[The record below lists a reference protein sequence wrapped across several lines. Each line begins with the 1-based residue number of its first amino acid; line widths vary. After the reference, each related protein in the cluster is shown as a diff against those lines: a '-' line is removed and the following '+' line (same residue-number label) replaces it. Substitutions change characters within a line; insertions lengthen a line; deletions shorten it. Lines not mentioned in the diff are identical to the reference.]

1 MVICLVAS
9 NYELSANHTDEG
21 GFFTETLLEAI
32 ELDSKQI
39 IHHID
44 LNQLMIQEFYL
55 REGFLN
61 GQVVPHRG
69 IFLLFNISRISVDSQ
84 EIEPRPPNS
93 NSKDP
98 SLKSTY
104 CV

>member
-39 IHHID
+39 IYHID
-44 LNQLMIQEFYL
+44 LNQLMIQEFYS

-61 GQVVPHRG
+61 GQVVPQIEG
-69 IFLLFNISRISVDSQ
+69 YSCYSTSQ
-84 EIEPRPPNS
+84 EFLWIPKRLNPAHLIQIQ
-93 NSKDP
+93 KI
-98 SLKSTY
+98 L
-104 CV
+104 V